1 MAQPFVVTFSYD
13 GNTYTAEVNQVDG
26 SLFIFLPDQRLYH
39 ILPNGKATLHLEKG
53 MEVYD
58 EEPNPRQDLLLS
70 ILGAMDTEK
79 T

>member
-26 SLFIFLPDQRLYH
+26 SLSIFLPDQRLHH
-39 ILPNGKATLHLEKG
+39 ILPDGKVTLHLEKG

-58 EEPNPRQDLLLS
+58 EEPTPRQDLLLS